1 MQVPVV
7 TVQGIGAEWVELLWS
22 AAHGAEQYRVTYE
35 RAGGDLQSGHC
46 PQQSQSSVLVL
57 DATTTRATISGLEE
71 YSSYFVTVTATRGQ
85 DSSVSSGKL
94 YFMTLSAGKH

>member
-7 TVQGIGAEWVELLWS
+7 TVQGEWAELLWS

-35 RAGGDLQSGHC
+35 RAEGDLQSGHC

-85 DSSVSSGKL
+85 ESSVSSGKL
-94 YFMTLSAGKH
+94 YFMTLSAGI